1 MAASVESLN
10 MPIWIM
16 AAVSLF
22 EALVLIAVV
31 VGGAIVYR
39 RLMRTIAELES
50 RQVAPLRERVEDI
63 LRDVNA
69 ITTRVSHETER
80 VDQAIHTTIDRVD
93 ETAARVT
100 HSVRDRV
107 AHATGIIRGVR
118 AVIVSLLSSDSRQK
132 PPAEAA
138 GRL

>member
-1 MAASVESLN
+1 
-10 MPIWIM
+10 
-16 AAVSLF
+16 
-22 EALVLIAVV
+22 
-31 VGGAIVYR
+31 
-39 RLMRTIAELES
+39 
-50 RQVAPLRERVEDI
+50 VAPLRERVEDI

-118 AVIVSLLSSDSRQK
+118 AVIVSLLSSDSGQK